1 MNLFAGTR
9 TVTPSSG
16 FQHGSAVKNLPA
28 KRKMQETQVRSLD
41 GEDPLEKGMATHS
54 SILAWTIPWAEELG
68 GLQSTESQRVRHD
81 WSNWAMHAR
90 DCNSSSL
97 PYFQTQGWRSV
108 IWFFSSVQ
116 SLSHV
121 QLFGIPWTAAC
132 QASPSITDSRNPLK
146 LMSITSV
153 MPSNHLILVIPYS
166 SCLQSFPASRSFPMS
181 LFFTSGGQ
189 SIGVSALASVL
200 PMNIQDWFPLR
211 WTGWIFLQSEGLSR
225 VFSNTTVQKHQL
237 FGTQLSLQSN
247 SHIHTWPQEKP

>member
-1 MNLFAGTR
+1 MNLFAGTW

-16 FQHGSAVKNLPA
+16 FQHGSVVKNLPA

-54 SILAWTIPWAEELG
+54 SILAGTIPWAEELG

-116 SLSHV
+116 SLSRV
-121 QLFGIPWTAAC
+121 RLFATPFASFPREVAC
-132 QASPSITDSRNPLK
+132 QASLSITDSRNPLK

-153 MPSNHLILVIPYS
+153 MPSNHLILVIPFS

-189 SIGVSALASVL
+189 SIGVSASASVL
-200 PMNIQDWFPLR
+200 PMNIQGWFPLGL
-211 WTGWIFLQSEGLSR
+211 TGLI
-225 VFSNTTVQKHQL
+225 
-237 FGTQLSLQSN
+237 SL
-247 SHIHTWPQEKP
+247 